1 MSGFTVGEDGLLEE
15 QSIHDLAEWYSQ
27 FPQSRDPLNYE
38 AHVMVFRAFIAL
50 TSTSSGSGVSRARY
64 NVLRILY
71 QAPGRRLQMTD
82 IGVGLHVSPTNVTK
96 MVDGLTKDGLV
107 RRVRHPD
114 DKRKTWAELTDL
126 GAATFEDAMPKVMAL
141 TDSIWSEISRDEK
154 RALIHVLAKV
164 RMVIETKDAVLPI
177 GGRRLVDSATDWDAE
192 A

>member
-1 MSGFTVGEDGLLEE
+1 LIDFHVGEDGLLEE
-15 QSIHDLAEWYSQ
+15 RTTHDLAEWYSQ

-50 TSTSSGSGVSRARY
+50 TGMSSGSGVSRARY

-71 QAPGRRLQMTD
+71 QAEGRRMQMTD

-107 RRVRHPD
+107 RRVRHPE
-114 DKRKTWAELTDL
+114 DKRKTWAELTEL
-126 GAATFEDAMPKVMAL
+126 GAQTFEYAMPKVMAL

-154 RALIHVLAKV
+154 RTLIHVLSKL
-164 RMVIETKDAVLPI
+164 RMVIATKDAELPI
-177 GGRRLVDSATDWDAE
+177 GRHLHDPTPGDWDRE

>member
-1 MSGFTVGEDGLLEE
+1 MSDFTVGEDGLLEE
-15 QSIHDLAEWYSQ
+15 RAIHELAQWYSH
-27 FPQSRDPLNYE
+27 FPHSRDPINYE
-38 AHVMVFRAFIAL
+38 AHIMVFRAFIAL
-50 TSTSSGSGVSRARY
+50 TATSSGSGVSRARY

-82 IGVGLHVSPTNVTK
+82 IGIGLHVSPTNVTK
-96 MVDGLTKDGLV
+96 MVDGLTNDGLV

-114 DKRKTWAELTDL
+114 DKRKTWAELTEL
-126 GAATFEDAMPKVMAL
+126 GEKTFEEAMPKVMAL

-177 GGRRLVDSATDWDAE
+177 GRSLRDDGTSWNDE